1 MIIAKIHYRLMA
13 VDLSLQKDSR
23 VLQEMKFLGQ
33 LKKLDANDNA
43 TDAGTD
49 QNMFFLT
56 ILEKIKRTRLN
67 ISRGNS
73 RVSWKMVNYEEA
85 RVKLTKTQWKYWYLS
100 KKKTGT
106 TLRITKKT
114 FQDKELPREVFLIT
128 MQKTKLEILSLL
140 IYEGI

>member
-1 MIIAKIHYRLMA
+1 MA
-13 VDLSLQKDSR
+13 VDFSLQKDSR
-23 VLQEMKFLGQ
+23 VMQEMKFLGQ

-73 RVSWKMVNYEEA
+73 RVS
-85 RVKLTKTQWKYWYLS
+85 
-100 KKKTGT
+100 
-106 TLRITKKT
+106 
-114 FQDKELPREVFLIT
+114 
-128 MQKTKLEILSLL
+128 
-140 IYEGI
+140 

>member
-73 RVSWKMVNYEEA
+73 RVSWKMANYEEA

-100 KKKTGT
+100 KK
-106 TLRITKKT
+106 
-114 FQDKELPREVFLIT
+114 
-128 MQKTKLEILSLL
+128 
-140 IYEGI
+140 

>member
-1 MIIAKIHYRLMA
+1 MA

-23 VLQEMKFLGQ
+23 VMQEMKFLGQ

-56 ILEKIKRTRLN
+56 ILEIKRTRLN

-73 RVSWKMVNYEEA
+73 RVS
-85 RVKLTKTQWKYWYLS
+85 
-100 KKKTGT
+100 
-106 TLRITKKT
+106 
-114 FQDKELPREVFLIT
+114 
-128 MQKTKLEILSLL
+128 
-140 IYEGI
+140 

>member
-1 MIIAKIHYRLMA
+1 MA

-23 VLQEMKFLGQ
+23 VMQEMEFLEQ

-73 RVSWKMVNYEEA
+73 RVS
-85 RVKLTKTQWKYWYLS
+85 
-100 KKKTGT
+100 
-106 TLRITKKT
+106 
-114 FQDKELPREVFLIT
+114 
-128 MQKTKLEILSLL
+128 
-140 IYEGI
+140 

>member
-1 MIIAKIHYRLMA
+1 M
-13 VDLSLQKDSR
+13 
-23 VLQEMKFLGQ
+23 QEMEFLGQ

-73 RVSWKMVNYEEA
+73 RVS
-85 RVKLTKTQWKYWYLS
+85 
-100 KKKTGT
+100 
-106 TLRITKKT
+106 
-114 FQDKELPREVFLIT
+114 
-128 MQKTKLEILSLL
+128 
-140 IYEGI
+140 

>member
-13 VDLSLQKDSR
+13 VGLSLQKDSR
-23 VLQEMKFLGQ
+23 VMQEMEFLEQ

-49 QNMFFLT
+49 QNMFFST

-73 RVSWKMVNYEEA
+73 RVS
-85 RVKLTKTQWKYWYLS
+85 
-100 KKKTGT
+100 
-106 TLRITKKT
+106 
-114 FQDKELPREVFLIT
+114 
-128 MQKTKLEILSLL
+128 
-140 IYEGI
+140 

>member
-1 MIIAKIHYRLMA
+1 MA

-23 VLQEMKFLGQ
+23 VMQEMEFLEQ

-100 KKKTGT
+100 KK
-106 TLRITKKT
+106 
-114 FQDKELPREVFLIT
+114 
-128 MQKTKLEILSLL
+128 
-140 IYEGI
+140 

>member
-1 MIIAKIHYRLMA
+1 MA

-23 VLQEMKFLGQ
+23 VMQEMKFLGQ

-73 RVSWKMVNYEEA
+73 RVS
-85 RVKLTKTQWKYWYLS
+85 
-100 KKKTGT
+100 
-106 TLRITKKT
+106 
-114 FQDKELPREVFLIT
+114 
-128 MQKTKLEILSLL
+128 
-140 IYEGI
+140 